1 MASAQRT
8 ILAALALALP
18 LAAQTIPE
26 DPPPAIVEGS
36 VINIQN
42 SRTVPRATVTL
53 LHLKGTGSKS
63 QRADGSGH
71 FMFKNVEPGIYR
83 LMAERQGFF
92 SDDRKREYQP
102 TFEVAAGDHV
112 KNVPVRLMPAAVVSG
127 EVLDEYSEPVQDA
140 EIRLLAVQMRL
151 GQMDLRVAGKAMTDD
166 RGEYR
171 IAGLHPGK
179 YYVVVE
185 YKSKALATLTSIV
198 ETVNAL
204 QKTTDNRG
212 NPVKVEMPAVP
223 DPAYTYPSQFYPSTS
238 DFRQAQSLKLNPG
251 DETAANFLLISAPV
265 VSIRGRVTN
274 GMTGG
279 PPPGGQV
286 SAFWT
291 PYMGGDGIPGQV
303 SHQNGAFEIRG
314 LAPGTYTVRASF
326 VQDNLTFEGEE
337 TVEVGDQGAQNVQI
351 SALPDFAA
359 AGHVTI
365 TGDLKN
371 PIARVILEFAGEGTM
386 PRVRASASFPEFKFD
401 AQFRPERR
409 YHAAIRNLPEDYY
422 LKSLAV
428 SGHDMPPDNVVVS
441 GMRGDIEIVL
451 SPAGARIDGT
461 LFDAEEEPTR
471 GSILLIPDVP
481 EPGPPD
487 LFRRA
492 SADSKGKFTFRGVAP
507 GSYRMLAVESVNL
520 SSEINDPDFQ
530 RTIGNRGQGLTVE
543 ENGRYTVSL
552 KLSDRTGPDR

>member
-1 MASAQRT
+1 MASVHRT
-8 ILAALALALP
+8 ILIALALAAP
-18 LAAQTIPE
+18 LAAQTTPE

-42 SRTVPRATVTL
+42 SRTIPRATVTL

-102 TFEVAAGDHV
+102 QFEVAVGAHV
-112 KNVPVRLMPAAVVSG
+112 KNLPVRLMPAAVVSG
-127 EVLDEYSEPVQDA
+127 EVLDEYSDPVQDA
-140 EIRLLAVQMRL
+140 EIRLLGVQMRL
-151 GQMDLRVAGKAMTDD
+151 GQMDLRVAGKAMTND

-179 YYVVVE
+179 YYIVLE

-198 ETVNAL
+198 ESVNAL
-204 QKTTDNRG
+204 QNTTDDRG
-212 NPVKVEMPAVP
+212 KPVKVEMPAIP

-238 DFRQAQSLKLNPG
+238 DFMQAQSLRLSPG
-251 DETAANFLLISAPV
+251 DEIAVNFLLISAPV

-274 GMTGG
+274 GITGG
-279 PPPGGQV
+279 PPAGAQV

-303 SHQNGAFEIRG
+303 FKQNGAFEIRG
-314 LAPGTYTVRASF
+314 LAPGTYTLRTSF
-326 VQDNLTFEGEE
+326 TEDKLAFEGEQ
-337 TVEVGDQGAQNVQI
+337 TVEVGNQGAENVQI
-351 SALPDFAA
+351 AALPDFAA

-365 TGDLKN
+365 AGDLKN
-371 PIARVILEFAGEGTM
+371 PIARVMLAFAGEGTM
-386 PRVRASASFPEFKFD
+386 PRVQASASFPEFKFD
-401 AQFRPERR
+401 AQLRPERR

-422 LKSLAV
+422 LKSLAI

-451 SPAGARIDGT
+451 SPAGARIEGI
-461 LFDAEEEPTR
+461 LFDTGGEPTR

-481 EPGPPD
+481 DPGPPD

-492 SADSKGKFTFRGVAP
+492 STDSKGKFTLHGVAP
-507 GSYRMLAVESVNL
+507 GSYRMLAAESVNL

-530 RTIGNRGQGLTVE
+530 RTIGNRGQSLIVE
-543 ENGRYTVSL
+543 ENG
-552 KLSDRTGPDR
+552 